1 MANENQITPEMIAQV
16 LKQTMG
22 QVNTMMPQASV
33 PATVQPG
40 QSMMPAPMPAQTP
53 QVGNMLN
60 PTGWSVP
67 IETDM
72 NGMTVTVYVQFP
84 AHTFPQYQQIIAMLL
99 SMGYQ
104 VRGFQKNAGGWGGNA
119 GNYQNRGSWGG
130 YGRGGGYGRK
140 W

>member
-1 MANENQITPEMIAQV
+1 MAEQQVTPEMIAQV

-22 QVNTMMPQASV
+22 QVNNMMPQASV
-33 PATVQPG
+33 PAMPQQG

-53 QVGNMLN
+53 QMGNMLN

-99 SMGYQ
+99 QMGYQ
-104 VRGFQKNAGGWGGNA
+104 VRGFQKNSGGWGGNG
-119 GNYQNRGSWGG
+119 GNYQNRGGWGS

>member
-1 MANENQITPEMIAQV
+1 MAEPQVTPELIAQV

-22 QVNTMMPQASV
+22 QVNGMMPQASI
-33 PATVQPG
+33 PATPQQG
-40 QSMMPAPMPAQTP
+40 MMPATMPAPQP
-53 QVGNMLN
+53 QQVGGALN
-60 PTGWSVP
+60 PTGWMVP

-104 VRGFQKNAGGWGGNA
+104 VRGFQKNASGWGGNA
-119 GNYQNRGSWGG
+119 GNYQSRGSWGS

>member
-1 MANENQITPEMIAQV
+1 MANENQVTPEMIAQV

-33 PATVQPG
+33 PATVQQG
-40 QSMMPAPMPAQTP
+40 QNMMPAPMPAQTP

-104 VRGFQKNAGGWGGNA
+104 VRGFQKNPGGWGGNG
-119 GNYQNRGSWGG
+119 GNYQNRGGWGS

>member
-1 MANENQITPEMIAQV
+1 MAEPQVTPELIAQV

-22 QVNTMMPQASV
+22 QVNGMMPQASI
-33 PATVQPG
+33 PATPQQG
-40 QSMMPAPMPAQTP
+40 MMPATMPAPQP
-53 QVGNMLN
+53 QQVGGALN
-60 PTGWSVP
+60 PTGWMVP

-119 GNYQNRGSWGG
+119 GNYQSRGSWGN
-130 YGRGGGYGRK
+130 RGGFGRR